1 VFHRVN
7 KDRNVLRSIKRK
19 KAKSIGYVVHSNYC
33 LKHVIESKTDG
44 KIEVTE
50 DEEEYISR

>member
-19 KAKSIGYVVHSNYC
+19 EAKWIGYSPNR
-33 LKHVIESKTDG
+33 VIESKTDG
-44 KIEVTE
+44 KIEVAE